1 MTIRNAVPRFGIRWA
16 VVLAAVAAVVIAALL
31 AVGSPASAQSSD
43 DKEIWSATM
52 TVGMFP
58 IGPGFRN
65 SDIGALSD
73 DHLTIDEVSSE
84 INLILDS
91 AANDGKLLFGI
102 DERLDSDEELTW
114 TLHVDGRTFDFND
127 ATYSTDSTYDH
138 VYTWSITNNRFGW
151 AVSDE
156 VALKITEKK
165 SISVSG
171 GLTASHKTVE
181 YGGNN
186 NAAESTA
193 IFWFTRAGNIDEAL
207 TFSFTHVQSGETATR
222 TFKAGQSEFFNAHWA
237 VDVDE
242 SNNPVCLITWEILSP
257 VPGYIINFN
266 PAVAFVEGPGTTC
279 MGSM

>member
-73 DHLTIDEVSSE
+73 DHITIDEVSSE

-102 DERLDSDEELTW
+102 DERLDSTEELTW

-156 VALKITEKK
+156 VAVKITEKK
-165 SISVSG
+165 SISVEAGHDHG
-171 GLTASHKTVE
+171 GIRRKQQCRRVDRGVQVHPHREHRRGAELHAWDMSRAERRRRASSKPGYRASATFHW
-181 YGGNN
+181 
-186 NAAESTA
+186 A
-193 IFWFTRAGNIDEAL
+193 IDVWTRAPP
-207 TFSFTHVQSGETATR
+207 TR
-222 TFKAGQSEFFNAHWA
+222 SAE
-237 VDVDE
+237 
-242 SNNPVCLITWEILSP
+242 ITWEILSP
-257 VPGYIINFN
+257 VPGYIISQR
-266 PAVAFVEGPGTTC
+266 VKR
-279 MGSM
+279 S

>member
-73 DHLTIDEVSSE
+73 DHITIDEVSSE

-102 DERLDSDEELTW
+102 DERLDSTEELTW

-156 VALKITEKK
+156 VAVKITEKK
-165 SISVSG
+165 SISVEPRSRPRG
-171 GLTASHKTVE
+171 IRRKQQCRRVDREIQVHPHREHRRG
-181 YGGNN
+181 
-186 NAAESTA
+186 AELHLQA
-193 IFWFTRAGNIDEAL
+193 CPERRDGDAQ
-207 TFSFTHVQSGETATR
+207 VQ
-222 TFKAGQSEFFNAHWA
+222 AGQSSFEQRSHWA
-237 VDVDE
+237 IDVDE
-242 SNNPVCLITWEILSP
+242 SNNPVCLDHVGDTRP
-257 VPGYIINFN
+257 RARVHH
-266 PAVAFVEGPGTTC
+266 
-279 MGSM
+279 

>member
-73 DHLTIDEVSSE
+73 DHITIDEVSSE

-102 DERLDSDEELTW
+102 DERLDSTEELTW

-127 ATYSTDSTYDH
+127 ATYSTDFTYDH

-156 VALKITEKK
+156 VAVKITEKK
-165 SISVSG
+165 SISVYG
-171 GLTASHKTVE
+171 GQDVE

-193 IFWFTRAGNIDEAL
+193 NFTFSRTGNIDEAL
-207 TFSFTHVQSGETATR
+207 SFTFKHHQSGETATR
-222 TFKAGQSEFFNAHWA
+222 KFAAGQASFQNFHWA
-237 VDVDE
+237 IDVDDD
-242 SNNPVCLITWEILSP
+242 NNPVCMITWEILGPIS
-257 VPGYIINFN
+257 GYILNFYLDF
-266 PAVAFVEGPGTTC
+266 VLVEGPGTTC